1 MPAKLAYSKKSMQD
15 WAALAGL
22 RIVFPPPVFPVNSVK
37 AMRGCVALADD
48 TPRMLR
54 FARAVFEAYWGE
66 QRDISQDA
74 ELSAVSA
81 RAGIDPA
88 WLFEAIAQPAVKA
101 QLKANTDELI
111 ARGGFGSPTMFVNGT
126 DMFFGNDTMPLVRQA
141 LLRG

>member
-1 MPAKLAYSKKSMQD
+1 M
-15 WAALAGL
+15 AGI
-22 RIVFPPPVFPVNSVK
+22 RIVFQRPVFPVNSVK

-101 QLKANTDELI
+101 LPKANTDL
-111 ARGGFGSPTMFVNGT
+111 
-126 DMFFGNDTMPLVRQA
+126 LLKQA
-141 LLRG
+141 NAKAIVCDEINEYSVPRYTTSEIEEKEANYMQ